1 MDERQKLQ
9 HLFHFDLW
17 CSRKLTNLFQQ
28 YHPFKEQEACEA
40 FLSHIINAQ
49 KIWFNRVI
57 RLPADDDLNTWT
69 EYSLD
74 EMKQEAQETTQL
86 WMDLIGDHE
95 VDLNTKIFY
104 KNSQGVDYSN
114 SLWQICNHL
123 IIHGQH
129 HRAQI
134 SIFLRNCDIK
144 PPSIDYIHFSR
155 AGITNTN
162 LN

>member
-1 MDERQKLQ
+1 MNERQKLQ
-9 HLFHFDLW
+9 HLFLFDLW
-17 CSRKLTNLFQQ
+17 CSRKLVNLFQKNN
-28 YHPFKEQEACEA
+28 PFKEQEACEA

-57 RLPADDDLNTWT
+57 QLPADDDLTTWT
-69 EYSLD
+69 EYNL
-74 EMKQEAQETTQL
+74 EEIKQEAKETTQL
-86 WMDLIGDHE
+86 WIDLIGDHE
-95 VDLNTKIFY
+95 IDLDTNIHY
-104 KNSQGVDYSN
+104 KNSQGVDYHN

-134 SIFLRNCDIK
+134 SIFLRNCHIN
-144 PPSIDYIHFSR
+144 PPSIDYIHYARS
-155 AGITNTN
+155 GSDTN